1 MKIYSSHASEYKST
15 GSKIKN
21 KCYIL
26 EVLITNL
33 MQHFL
38 YKIILIAAIV
48 VLISGC
54 GKQNPQPYEFNG
66 KELSRLTN
74 SFLNGDSASVSL
86 IGFLFSTVDPKLVEV
101 NELVIDSITMDINTK
116 FYYLIL
122 EARNP
127 AFNLYAVIDN
137 KMNVLLKDNSLN
149 GNLTS
154 QFQNINNS
162 LFQIIQ
168 ESFTAKD
175 TFKIQKTSFYEFQN
189 SSVNL
194 SFRTIT
200 AFNFGKSTITSTIN
214 EFDDEKIRQSF
225 SAINTPQF
233 KFESDEFLFESATKR
248 YISEN
253 NYLRNYARDQIQ
265 KYKSRNGLNEITDQ
279 SSFYKIFFG
288 ETERRVTTEISKKD
302 YSIFLTED
310 WREFENFAVTKY
322 LKNEFRGNKY
332 VNEKLGATISIVK
345 LPERDSADSFI
356 DYKLNKNDKFQ
367 NQIRYADLIEIGKL
381 QVGFYE
387 YYCAAERLLLIIEF
401 PKFTYDRNSQI
412 YHDIIR
418 TFKVNC

>member
-1 MKIYSSHASEYKST
+1 MRY
-15 GSKIKN
+15 
-21 KCYIL
+21 
-26 EVLITNL
+26 
-33 MQHFL
+33 FL
-38 YKIILIAAIV
+38 SKIILITAIV
-48 VLISGC
+48 IIISGC
-54 GKQNPQPYEFNG
+54 GKQKPQPYEFNG

-74 SFLNGDSASVSL
+74 AFLNGDSASVSL
-86 IGFLFSTVDPKLVEV
+86 IGFLFNAVDPKLIEV
-101 NELVIDSITMDINTK
+101 NELVIDSITMDINAI

-154 QFQNINNS
+154 QIKNIDNR
-162 LFQIIQ
+162 LFQIIR

-175 TFKIQKTSFYEFQN
+175 TFKIQRTSFYEFTN

-200 AFNFGKSTITSTIN
+200 AFNIGKSTITSHIK
-214 EFDDEKIRQSF
+214 EFDHEKISQKF
-225 SAINTPQF
+225 YVINAPQF
-233 KFESDEFLFESATKR
+233 KFEEDNFLYDSATKKFV
-248 YISEN
+248 SEN
-253 NYLRNYARDQIQ
+253 NYLRNYALDQIQ
-265 KYKSRNGLNEITDQ
+265 KFKSRNGLNEITDQ

-288 ETERRVTTEISKKD
+288 EIEKRVTTEISKKD

-310 WREFENFAVTKY
+310 WREFENFAITKY

-332 VNEKLGATISIVK
+332 VNEKLGATLSIVK

-367 NQIRYADLIEIGKL
+367 NPIRYADLIEIGKI
-381 QVGFYE
+381 QIGFYE
-387 YYCAAERLLLIIEF
+387 YFCPTKRLLLIMEV
-401 PKFTYDRNSQI
+401 PKFTYERNSQI
-412 YHDIIR
+412 YNDIIR

>member
-1 MKIYSSHASEYKST
+1 MRY
-15 GSKIKN
+15 
-21 KCYIL
+21 
-26 EVLITNL
+26 
-33 MQHFL
+33 FL
-38 YKIILIAAIV
+38 SKIILITAIV
-48 VLISGC
+48 IIISGC
-54 GKQNPQPYEFNG
+54 GKQKPQPYEFNG

-74 SFLNGDSASVSL
+74 AFLNGDSASVSL
-86 IGFLFSTVDPKLVEV
+86 IGFLFNAVDPKLVEV
-101 NELVIDSITMDINTK
+101 NELVIDSITMGNNTK

-154 QFQNINNS
+154 QFQNINNR

-168 ESFTAKD
+168 ESFTSKD
-175 TFKIQKTSFYEFQN
+175 TFKIQRTSFYEFNN

-200 AFNFGKSTITSTIN
+200 SFNIGVSTITSHIK
-214 EFDDEKIRQSF
+214 EFDDEKISQKF
-225 SAINTPQF
+225 YVINAPQF
-233 KFESDEFLFESATKR
+233 KFEEDNFLYDSATKKFV
-248 YISEN
+248 SEN
-253 NYLRNYARDQIQ
+253 NYLRNYAIDQIQ
-265 KYKSRNGLNEITDQ
+265 KFKSRNGLNEITDQ

-288 ETERRVTTEISKKD
+288 ETERKVTTEISKKD

-310 WREFENFAVTKY
+310 WREFENFAITKY

-332 VNEKLGATISIVK
+332 VNEKLGATLSIVK

-367 NQIRYADLIEIGKL
+367 NPIRYADLIEIGKI
-381 QVGFYE
+381 QIGFYE
-387 YYCAAERLLLIIEF
+387 YYCPTKRLLLIMEV
-401 PKFTYDRNSQI
+401 PKFTYERNSQI
-412 YHDIIR
+412 YNDIIR